1 MSSYEK
7 REGQRYGVESIMSK
21 KRFTWKTEKLQHLN
35 DEVLMIVDNANKE
48 WKGHILNI
56 VDLLNK
62 QQATIQFLQNEI
74 DELKKDIDIYK
85 YEEKKHS
92 ETARKL
98 YEENEQLKQEHKIA
112 IDEMITDYKN
122 LEKENEQLKGLI
134 KKTLE
139 TTPIEHNLAVA
150 LKNSVREFYE

>member
-1 MSSYEK
+1 MSK
-7 REGQRYGVESIMSK
+7 RFKSTLDEDTMSIMPYLVS
-21 KRFTWKTEKLQHLN
+21 
-35 DEVLMIVDNANKE
+35 DNEEECFYNLE
-48 WKGHILNI
+48 DC
-56 VDLLNK
+56 VDLLNE
-62 QQATIQFLQNEI
+62 QQSII
-74 DELKKDIDIYK
+74 DE
-85 YEEKKHS
+85 
-92 ETARKL
+92 
-98 YEENEQLKQEHKIA
+98 QKIA